1 MDQGF
6 ASYSRVVAWLKILL
20 PLSALAL
27 LSTLFLF
34 SRSINP
40 EQSIPFASVDVKQ
53 LAREPRI
60 TAPEFSG
67 MTADGAAI
75 TISATTANTDPSN
88 LDNATIDRL
97 TAVIQTPDGASVTAQ
112 ADKGAIED
120 ARIARLEGDVFI
132 QTSSG
137 YRISTQEL
145 VSDLDKTLIESA
157 GAVVASGPIGD
168 ITAGLMR
175 VHLQNQTG
183 TSMLVFKNGIKVLYD
198 PNKKSEATP

>member
-1 MDQGF
+1 MAQSF

-20 PLSALAL
+20 PLPALAL
-27 LSTLFLF
+27 LPTLFLF
-34 SRSINP
+34 SRSIDP
-40 EQSIPFASVDVKQ
+40 EQSIPFADVDVKQ

-75 TISATTANTDPSN
+75 TISASTAKADPTN
-88 LDNATIDRL
+88 LETATIDRL
-97 TAVIQTPDGASVTAQ
+97 VAELQTPDGAEVTAQ

-120 ARIARLEGDVFI
+120 ARVARLAGNVHI

-137 YRISTQEL
+137 YRISTEEL
-145 VSDLDKTLIESA
+145 VSDLDKTLITSG
-157 GAVVASGPIGD
+157 GAVVATGPLGEIK
-168 ITAGLMR
+168 AGQMI
-175 VHLQNQTG
+175 VSLQNRTG

-198 PNKKSEATP
+198 PKNRP

>member
-1 MDQGF
+1 MAQSI
-6 ASYSRVVAWLKILL
+6 ASYSRIVAWLKILL

-34 SRSINP
+34 SRSIDP
-40 EQSIPFASVDVKQ
+40 EQSIPFASVDVKE

-75 TISATTANTDPSN
+75 TISARAAKTDPTNTD
-88 LDNATIDRL
+88 NASIDRL

-112 ADKGAIED
+112 ADEGSIED
-120 ARIARLEGDVFI
+120 AKIARLEGDVFI
-132 QTSSG
+132 ETSSG
-137 YRISTQEL
+137 YRISTEVL
-145 VSDLDKTLIESA
+145 VSDLDKTFIESGGNVA
-157 GAVVASGPIGD
+157 ASGPLGD
-168 ITAGLMR
+168 IDAGKMT

-183 TSMLVFKNGIKVLYD
+183 TSMLVFKSGIKVLYQ
-198 PNKKSEATP
+198 PSRNE

>member
-1 MDQGF
+1 MAQSF

-34 SRSINP
+34 SRSIDP
-40 EQSIPFASVDVKQ
+40 EQSIPFADVDVKQ

-75 TISATTANTDPSN
+75 TISASTAKADPTN
-88 LDNATIDRL
+88 LETATIDRL
-97 TAVIQTPDGASVTAQ
+97 VAEFQTPDGAEVTAQ
-112 ADKGAIED
+112 ADQGAIED
-120 ARIARLEGDVFI
+120 ARVARLAGNVHI

-137 YRISTQEL
+137 YRISTEEL
-145 VSDLDKTLIESA
+145 VSDLDKTLITSG
-157 GAVVASGPIGD
+157 GAVVASGPLGEIK
-168 ITAGLMR
+168 AGQMI
-175 VHLQNQTG
+175 VSLQNQTG

-198 PNKKSEATP
+198 PKNRP

>member
-1 MDQGF
+1 MAQSI

-34 SRSINP
+34 SKSIDP
-40 EQSIPFASVDVKQ
+40 EQSIPFASVDVKE

-75 TISATTANTDPSN
+75 TIAPSTAKADPTN
-88 LDNATIDRL
+88 IENATINRL

-112 ADKGAIED
+112 ADEGSIAD
-120 ARIARLEGDVFI
+120 AKVARLLGDVFI
-132 QTSSG
+132 ETSSG
-137 YRISTQEL
+137 YRISTEEL
-145 VSDLDKTLIESA
+145 ISDLDKTLIESA
-157 GAVVASGPIGD
+157 GVVAASGPVGD
-168 ITAGLMR
+168 IDAGKMV
-175 VHLQNQTG
+175 VHLQNETG
-183 TSMLVFKNGIKVLYD
+183 TSMLVFKNGIKVLYK
-198 PNKKSEATP
+198 PSQSE

>member
-1 MDQGF
+1 MAQSF

-34 SRSINP
+34 SRSIDP
-40 EQSIPFASVDVKQ
+40 EQSIPFADVDVKQ

-75 TISATTANTDPSN
+75 TISASTAKADPTN
-88 LDNATIDRL
+88 LETATIDRL
-97 TAVIQTPDGASVTAQ
+97 VAAFQTPDGAEVTAQ
-112 ADKGAIED
+112 ADQGAIED
-120 ARIARLEGDVFI
+120 ARVARLAGNVHI

-137 YRISTQEL
+137 YRISTEEL
-145 VSDLDKTLIESA
+145 VSDLDKTLITSG
-157 GAVVASGPIGD
+157 GAVVATGPLGEIK
-168 ITAGLMR
+168 AGQMI
-175 VHLQNQTG
+175 VSLQNQTG

-198 PNKKSEATP
+198 PKNRP

>member
-1 MDQGF
+1 MAQRI

-34 SRSINP
+34 SKSIDP
-40 EQSIPFASVDVKQ
+40 EQSIPFATVDVKE

-75 TISATTANTDPSN
+75 TISASAAKADPTN
-88 LDNATIDRL
+88 LETATIERL

-112 ADKGAIED
+112 ADEGSIED
-120 ARIARLEGDVFI
+120 ARTARLEGDVYI
-132 QTSSG
+132 ETSSG
-137 YRISTQEL
+137 YRISTDEL
-145 VSDLDKTLIESA
+145 ISDLDRTLIESA
-157 GAVVASGPIGD
+157 GIVAASGPLGD
-168 ITAGLMR
+168 IDAGMMT

-183 TSMLVFKNGIKVLYD
+183 TSMLVFKNGIKVLYK
-198 PNKKSEATP
+198 PSQSE

>member
-1 MDQGF
+1 MAQSF

-34 SRSINP
+34 SRSIDP
-40 EQSIPFASVDVKQ
+40 EQSIPFADVDVKQ

-75 TISATTANTDPSN
+75 TISASTAKADPTN
-88 LDNATIDRL
+88 LETATIDRL
-97 TAVIQTPDGASVTAQ
+97 VAEFQTPDGAEVTAQ
-112 ADKGAIED
+112 ADQGAIED
-120 ARIARLEGDVFI
+120 ARVARLAGNVHI

-137 YRISTQEL
+137 YRISTEEL
-145 VSDLDKTLIESA
+145 VSDLDQTLITSG
-157 GAVVASGPIGD
+157 GAVVATGPLGEIK
-168 ITAGLMR
+168 AGQMI
-175 VHLQNQTG
+175 VSLQNRTG

-198 PNKKSEATP
+198 PKNRP

>member
-1 MDQGF
+1 MAQSF

-34 SRSINP
+34 SRSIDP
-40 EQSIPFASVDVKQ
+40 EQSIPFADVDVKQ

-75 TISATTANTDPSN
+75 TISASTAKADPTN
-88 LDNATIDRL
+88 LETATIDRL
-97 TAVIQTPDGASVTAQ
+97 VAEFQTPDGAEVTAQ
-112 ADKGAIED
+112 ADQGAIED
-120 ARIARLEGDVFI
+120 ARVARLAGNVHI

-137 YRISTQEL
+137 YRISTEEL
-145 VSDLDKTLIESA
+145 VSDLDKTLITSG
-157 GAVVASGPIGD
+157 GAVVATGPLGEIK
-168 ITAGLMR
+168 AGQMI
-175 VHLQNQTG
+175 VSLQNQTG

-198 PNKKSEATP
+198 PKNRP

>member
-1 MDQGF
+1 MAQSI

-34 SRSINP
+34 SRSIDP
-40 EQSIPFASVDVKQ
+40 EQSIPFADVDVKQ

-60 TAPEFSG
+60 TAPEFAG

-75 TISATTANTDPSN
+75 TISASTAKTDPSN
-88 LDNATIDRL
+88 LENATIDRL
-97 TAVIQTPDGASVTAQ
+97 FAEFQTPDGAEVTAQ
-112 ADKGAIED
+112 ANQGAIED
-120 ARIARLEGDVFI
+120 ARIARLEGDVHI

-137 YRISTQEL
+137 YRISTDEL
-145 VSDLDKTLIESA
+145 LSDLDKTLISSGGPVTATGPLGEIQA
-157 GAVVASGPIGD
+157 GKMIVNI
-168 ITAGLMR
+168 
-175 VHLQNQTG
+175 QNQTG

-198 PNKKSEATP
+198 PKNQ